1 MAEKEYIGIA
11 VHKDVYQQLKSFS
24 IRTKSSMSSTIS
36 LLLDHYNKTSELPEI
51 LQDLTNE
58 IKSMREEIKLLKEE
72 INEIRKKIENQS

>member
-36 LLLDHYNKTSELPEI
+36 LLLDHYNKTSKSPEI
-51 LQDLTNE
+51 LEDLTNE
-58 IKSMREEIKLLKEE
+58 IRLLREE
-72 INEIRKKIENQS
+72 INEIKKKIENQS

>member
-36 LLLDHYNKTSELPEI
+36 LLLDHYNKTSKLPEI
-51 LQDLTNE
+51 LEDLTNE
-58 IKSMREEIKLLKEE
+58 IRLLREE
-72 INEIRKKIENQS
+72 INEIKKKIENQS